1 MPPLPV
7 VSGQKAIRAFEK
19 CGWIF
24 ARRNSTH
31 ISLRKSGNATVLTVP
46 DHKELDAGTLR
57 NLIRTSGLT
66 VQEFIDFLS

>member
-19 CGWIF
+19 CDWRF
-24 ARRNSTH
+24 ARRSSTH
-31 ISLRKSGNATVLTVP
+31 ISLRKTGNPAVLTVP

-66 VQEFIDFLS
+66 VQEFIELLK